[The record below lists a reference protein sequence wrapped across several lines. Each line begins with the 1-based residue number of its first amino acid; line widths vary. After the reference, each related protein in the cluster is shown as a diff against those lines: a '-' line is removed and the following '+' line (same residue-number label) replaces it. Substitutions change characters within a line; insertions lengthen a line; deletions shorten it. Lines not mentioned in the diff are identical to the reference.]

1 MKHVTSLLFA
11 ALLCCVT
18 TISAANYCASSAW
31 GNGKNAS
38 GGGSA
43 TPTLVKSVS
52 ELKSALN
59 KGKNKVII
67 ITQDL
72 TFTSMLSVQ
81 TDRMSR

>member
-1 MKHVTSLLFA
+1 MKRFI
-11 ALLCCVT
+11 LLCALCAITVSL
-18 TISAANYCASSAW
+18 SAFNYCTEQSW
-31 GNGKNAS
+31 GYAGTTVT

-67 ITQDL
+67 ITQNL
-72 TFTSMLSVQ
+72 TFTSTTFCVLKM
-81 TDRMSR
+81 